1 MKKTLFS
8 LFLILIF
15 SFLSACSTMNMEKK
29 LAEDRRI
36 DSELYAYDDE
46 QFQYNDSLVQTLA
59 ERFRF
64 EKLSTTNVN
73 SIMQD
78 EIAAGNYNE
87 VIIYLRYL
95 LAEEESQAAM
105 YTQRYY
111 EALQAHVRNTNNPS
125 PKLVEDTLNQAKRQY
140 EREPE
145 RQNNVAY
152 YASLLIDTKYDI
164 DLGVELLL
172 QLEEDL
178 YASGEDP
185 NKQTLHAL
193 ANAHYVKGNYE
204 ESVENYLFLI
214 ALEPD
219 DMSLYY
225 TLSYVLEEMGE
236 HEAAAAY
243 LEMTYSPT
251 TDFLK
256 TYGTD
261 TFGMY
266 RSYFNSKL
274 N

>member
-1 MKKTLFS
+1 MKKTLF
-8 LFLILIF
+8 FLIAICAFAQLT
-15 SFLSACSTMNMEKK
+15 ACSTINMERK
-29 LAEDRRI
+29 LAEEQRI
-36 DSELYAYDDE
+36 DSSLYAYDDD
-46 QFQYNDSLVQTLA
+46 QFQYNDQLVQTLA

-64 EKLSTTNVN
+64 DALSTTNVN
-73 SIMQD
+73 SIMRD
-78 EIAAGNYNE
+78 EIAAGNFNE

-95 LAEEESQAAM
+95 ATEKETQAAM
-105 YTQRYY
+105 YTERYY
-111 EALQAHVRNTNNPS
+111 EALQAHVRNTNEPS
-125 PKLVEDTLNQAKRQY
+125 PKLVEDTITQAKRQY
-140 EREPE
+140 EMEPDK
-145 RQNNVAY
+145 QNNVAY

-164 DLGVELLL
+164 EQGIQLLL
-172 QLEEDL
+172 DLEEKL
-178 YASGEDP
+178 YARSEDP

-193 ANAHYVKGNYE
+193 ANAYYLNGNYE

-214 ALEPD
+214 AIEPD

-266 RSYFNSKL
+266 RSYFEAKSK
-274 N
+274 